1 MGLRRGPLTEK
12 FFNSL
17 LALMQ
22 LQLALVCDHA
32 EQTGDGKLDIRGVFN
47 DLAAPGFPAKHDM
60 VLVMT
65 VEWSR
70 DDIGHYDFEVD
81 LTGPSGQSTMTIQG
95 HSDVDRRDPDRPPA
109 RTQIVMPLRE
119 VIFPEPGVYRFGI
132 RIKGRDYE
140 GPSLFLMELEA

>member
-1 MGLRRGPLTEK
+1 MGLMR
-12 FFNSL
+12 
-17 LALMQ
+17 

-32 EQTGDGKLDIRGVFN
+32 EETADGKLDVHGVFN

-70 DDIGHYDFEVD
+70 DDIGHYDFEVN
-81 LTGPSGQSTMTIQG
+81 LTGPSGQTSMTIQG
-95 HSDVDRRDPDRPPA
+95 HSEVDRRNPDRPPA
-109 RTQIVMPLRE
+109 RTRIVMPLQE
-119 VIFPEPGVYRFGI
+119 VIFPDPGEYRFGI

-140 GPSLFLMELEA
+140 GPSLFLMRVEPSGTSTA